1 MDVDVQ
7 GCTGK
12 MRDFLE
18 QNMVFL
24 LAAGVGILVL
34 GTVTADDIYHQ
45 RPLARKCTV
54 KFLRSATDQNFDPC
68 CASGSHGSVINW
80 IVYLDPDP

>member
-1 MDVDVQ
+1 
-7 GCTGK
+7 

-34 GTVTADDIYHQ
+34 GKVGIYHQ
-45 RPLARKCTV
+45 RPLFCEKMYRQMPLVRRQTII
-54 KFLRSATDQNFDPC
+54 SA
-68 CASGSHGSVINW
+68 GV
-80 IVYLDPDP
+80 VDPDLMDP

>member
-1 MDVDVQ
+1 MDLQ

-34 GTVTADDIYHQ
+34 GRYAVITVVIFHQ
-45 RPLARKCTV
+45 RPLARKYIV
-54 KFLRSATDQNFDPC
+54 KCP
-68 CASGSHGSVINW
+68 
-80 IVYLDPDP
+80 

>member
-1 MDVDVQ
+1 MDVQ

-34 GTVTADDIYHQ
+34 GMVTTYNSPYLPSKAPGKKIYRQ
-45 RPLARKCTV
+45 MPLVRRQTIISTGV
-54 KFLRSATDQNFDPC
+54 
-68 CASGSHGSVINW
+68 V
-80 IVYLDPDP
+80 DPDLMDP

>member
-1 MDVDVQ
+1 MDVQ

-34 GTVTADDIYHQ
+34 GTVTIYHVS
-45 RPLARKCTV
+45 LARKYTV
-54 KFLRSATDQNFDPC
+54 KCP
-68 CASGSHGSVINW
+68 
-80 IVYLDPDP
+80 

>member
-34 GTVTADDIYHQ
+34 GTDTTLLFNIKG
-45 RPLARKCTV
+45 PLRGNVPSNA
-54 KFLRSATDQNFDPC
+54 
-68 CASGSHGSVINW
+68 
-80 IVYLDPDP
+80 